1 MCESLYFMVSLILTQ
16 YRVLRIGIIW
26 GNLGALTT
34 VCTRESVEGDLFET
48 LEDCS
53 TESYSSEV

>member
-1 MCESLYFMVSLILTQ
+1 MVSLILTQ